1 MLQAYLVLLDVLTVT
16 IMLLCLIAN
25 QFVHLDQHWQ
35 YLVYIDIYVTVI
47 RVKTKKMTSS
57 ELCLYF
63 MYFIT

>member
-25 QFVHLDQHWQ
+25 QFIHLDQHWP
-35 YLVYIDIYVTVI
+35 YLVYIDIYVTVL